1 MPRGKSGRIV
11 VEVEPDLKGRLHA
24 TLALDGLT
32 VKEWFVERAK
42 DYVDTRAVLASRR
55 KGARN
60 GGQ

>member
-1 MPRGKSGRIV
+1 MPRGKSGRMG

-32 VKEWFVERAK
+32 VKQWFVESAT
-42 DYVDTRAVLASRR
+42 DYVERRGALASRR

-60 GGQ
+60 GGK

>member
-1 MPRGKSGRIV
+1 MV

-32 VKEWFVERAK
+32 VKQWFVESAT
-42 DYVDTRAVLASRR
+42 DYVERRGALASRR

-60 GGQ
+60 GGK